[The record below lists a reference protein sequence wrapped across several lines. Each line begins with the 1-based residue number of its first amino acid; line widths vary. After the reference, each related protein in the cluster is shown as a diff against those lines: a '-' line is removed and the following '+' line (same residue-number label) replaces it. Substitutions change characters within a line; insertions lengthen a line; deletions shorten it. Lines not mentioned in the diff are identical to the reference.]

1 MKVFSELQKISKPAL
16 ITGGVVLL
24 CVVGYLDYFTG
35 RELSFSLFYLIP
47 IAMLSCVTNT
57 KVGIMT
63 SFISAGIWLAADIV
77 SGAQYSSEVIYF
89 WNTLVRLGF
98 FLLTVLLIRV
108 GKDLESEKENSHTDY
123 LTGAVNSRFFG
134 EIMQM
139 EINRTIRYQYP
150 LTIAF
155 IDVDDFKTI
164 NDQFGHSVGDKV
176 LETVARAMRQYLR
189 KTDIVARV
197 GGDEFAILLPEAD
210 IDVAQVAI
218 SKVQQGLLNEMQVNH
233 WPATFSIGV
242 LTFITPPD
250 SADEM
255 LNMADKIMYSVKN
268 SGKNNIYY
276 VTYPGKINA
285 ENEY

>member
-1 MKVFSELQKISKPAL
+1 
-16 ITGGVVLL
+16 
-24 CVVGYLDYFTG
+24 
-35 RELSFSLFYLIP
+35 
-47 IAMLSCVTNT
+47 MLSCVTNT